1 MAVNGTHDTGEE
13 FKQKSI
19 FRQDAIGTRPTTV
32 EVGLYNDATDA
43 LAESD
48 DVGAITTEPT
58 TGNYTRQTLSLDTS
72 DLSLSV
78 DGAGDLSVEG
88 TVSFDV
94 TDTGETVDAYFLTVS
109 FESDVVNSE
118 TTVNDHLLV
127 SATFNGGSEDLS
139 NSSAIDVT
147 ISDTLS

>member
-43 LAESD
+43 LGEVD

-78 DGAGDLSVEG
+78 DGAGDLAVDG

-109 FESDVVNSE
+109 FQSDVVNSE
-118 TTVNDHLLV
+118 TAANEHLLV